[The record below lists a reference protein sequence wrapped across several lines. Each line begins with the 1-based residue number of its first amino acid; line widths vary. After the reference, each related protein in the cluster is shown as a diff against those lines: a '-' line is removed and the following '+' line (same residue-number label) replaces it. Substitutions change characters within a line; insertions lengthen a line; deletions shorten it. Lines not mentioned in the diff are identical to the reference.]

1 MYTVI
6 VGIKIQEEKVGLDL
20 VSYDIETLLFTIG
33 YFAKL
38 GDKTQLWY
46 FIYFENARQPVS
58 IVYIIFVPSRQIGQS
73 DLYTQ
78 CFLSVKLPCF
88 RQRVYIFYINWSFH
102 SSLVSII
109 HIFCINIF
117 ISICV
122 IVQQFNN
129 NKM

>member
-46 FIYFENARQPVS
+46 FIF
-58 IVYIIFVPSRQIGQS
+58 
-73 DLYTQ
+73 
-78 CFLSVKLPCF
+78 
-88 RQRVYIFYINWSFH
+88 
-102 SSLVSII
+102 
-109 HIFCINIF
+109 
-117 ISICV
+117 
-122 IVQQFNN
+122 
-129 NKM
+129 